1 MKKFL
6 MMTLFAAGCAGDYI
20 YQPAEHATAQILG
33 RSAAHYDIPAQTPQ
47 GDVRIASF
55 GIAKVQRQEALD
67 QKQRMVH
74 LRMIVANNGPDR
86 WTVDAREV
94 RVDFPGVG
102 QQPPTIVRVSEAQ
115 GTVVDVPPGGQKQ
128 LDLFY
133 PLPAGMEK
141 ASKLP
146 QFDAVWAVHL
156 PQQTVTERTPFDR
169 LQVYPTYA
177 YGYGPGW
184 GGWYG
189 WGGPWHDPWYIGA
202 PGWWY

>member
-1 MKKFL
+1 MTRYL
-6 MMTLFAAGCAGDYI
+6 MMMLLAAGCSSDYI

-33 RSAAHYDIPAQTPQ
+33 RTAAHYEIPAQAPQ

-55 GIAKVQRQEALD
+55 GIAKVQRQDMPD

-74 LRMIVANNGPDR
+74 LRMIVANNSQQH
-86 WTVDAREV
+86 WTVDTREV
-94 RVDFPGVG
+94 RINLPGAGEV
-102 QQPPTIVRVSEAQ
+102 QATIARVSDAQ
-115 GTVVDVPPGGQKQ
+115 GSVVDVAPGGQRQ

-146 QFDAVWAVHL
+146 QFDAVWTVHT
-156 PQQTVTERTPFDR
+156 PEQTVAERTPFDR
-169 LQVYPTYA
+169 LYVYPTYA

-184 GGWYG
+184 GWYG

-202 PGWWY
+202 PGWWW